1 MSKTIT
7 LRLSDQEY
15 GRIVSCAQDEH
26 RPISNF
32 ITHAVLLKIEEFC
45 EVDPIEM
52 RQILSD
58 DKLMKKLKRGHA
70 EAKKIRD
77 SRK

>member
-7 LRLSDQEY
+7 LRLSDEEY

-32 ITHAVLLKIEEFC
+32 ITYAVLLKIDESC
-45 EVDPIEM
+45 EVDPVEM

-58 DKLMKKLKRGHA
+58 DKLTKKLKRGHS
-70 EAKKIRD
+70 EAKRIRE
-77 SRK
+77 SGK